1 MEKKSILDVD
11 LDGKRVFCR
20 VDFNVPVYNGTISDD
35 TRIIEALPTIRHIVD
50 SGGMVI
56 LASHRGRPNGE
67 VDESLRLKIVGDRL
81 AELIGIPVLSLK
93 ESTGIDVKKAV
104 EQMKKGDIILLENVR
119 FHKGEEA
126 NDLTLA
132 KEFAELADIYVDD
145 AFGTAHREH
154 ASTAGIA
161 KFLPAV
167 AGLLMLKEMEV
178 LGKYLINPKHPYTAI
193 IGGAKAKDKIE
204 VISNLLDRADNIL
217 IGGGLANNFIK
228 AMGHEVG
235 KSILEEDK
243 IELAQM
249 LIFQAAQ
256 MGVKLMMPVDVVVAR
271 EISENAVAWVVP
283 IDSIPEDAYA
293 LDIGPETIAQY
304 TMAIACAKLIIWNGP
319 MGLFEIEQF
328 SAGTVQIAQAVANS
342 CGATIVGGGDSLA
355 ALKKAG
361 VVENITHISTGGG
374 ASLDVAQG
382 KELPAVA
389 ALDDKLPDLVGSKDG

>member
-1 MEKKSILDVD
+1 MEKKSILDVE

-20 VDFNVPVYNGTISDD
+20 VDFNVPVYNGTISDE
-35 TRIIEALPTIRHIVD
+35 TRIIEALPTIRYIVD
-50 SGGMVI
+50 NGGMVI
-56 LASHRGRPNGE
+56 LASHRGRPQGK

-93 ESTGIDVKKAV
+93 DSTGIDVKKAV
-104 EQMKKGDIILLENVR
+104 EEMKKGDIILLENVR
-119 FHKGEEA
+119 FHPGEEA
-126 NDLTLA
+126 NDPALA
-132 KEFAELADIYVDD
+132 KEFAELSDLYVDD
-145 AFGTAHREH
+145 AFGTAHRAH

-161 KFLPAV
+161 EFLPAV
-167 AGLLMLKEMEV
+167 AGLLMLKEMRV
-178 LGKYLINPKHPYTAI
+178 LSEHLVNPQHPYTAI

-271 EISENAVAWVVP
+271 EISEDAESWVVP
-283 IDSIPEDAYA
+283 IDSIPEDVYA
-293 LDIGPETIAQY
+293 LDIGPETVIQF
-304 TMAIACAKLIIWNGP
+304 TVAIACAKLIIWNGP
-319 MGLFEIEQF
+319 MGLFEIDQF
-328 SAGTVQIAQAVANS
+328 SKGTVQIAESVATSCAV
-342 CGATIVGGGDSLA
+342 TIVGGGDSLA

-374 ASLDVAQG
+374 ASLYVAQG
-382 KELPAVA
+382 KILPAVA
-389 ALDDKLPDLVGSKDG
+389 ALDNKEVVIS